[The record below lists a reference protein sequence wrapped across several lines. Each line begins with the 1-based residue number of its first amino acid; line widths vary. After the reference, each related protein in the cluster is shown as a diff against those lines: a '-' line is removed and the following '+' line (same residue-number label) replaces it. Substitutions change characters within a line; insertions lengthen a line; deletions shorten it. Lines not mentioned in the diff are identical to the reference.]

1 MKYRRRDAKTYA
13 REHFKGIWAAALTP
27 FSPDLAIDEAGL
39 RKNFRHWVDDLGI
52 DGVFV
57 SGKQGEF
64 FSMSVAERKRSFDI
78 AVEELGGD
86 RTILSCS
93 DQNLDVV
100 IDLARHAQA
109 IGADYIVVHA
119 PVLHFLHKQD
129 DTLYEY
135 YRWISEQV
143 EIGIALWSHP
153 DSGYLMSPELCAR
166 VAEIPN
172 VVAIKYSVPR
182 DMYAR
187 LTRLAGDK
195 ILVSTASEEEWFDN
209 IVELGWQLYLC
220 SSPPYLLQTKADRR
234 MREYTD
240 LAMRARADEP
250 GSGRVSGA
258 RTLGFAALAARFARQ
273 RGEVA
278 RAKAVRDSLD
288 PVREAFRRT
297 RPAEKFHAHSKY
309 WQDLLGQ
316 IGGAVRPPMLEL
328 TEAEKS
334 ATRRAFETCGLKL
347 DSKRPRSSAA

>member
-1 MKYRRRDAKTYA
+1 MNYSRRDAKAYA

-27 FSPDLAIDEAGL
+27 FRPDLAIDEAGM
-39 RKNFRHWVDDLGI
+39 RKNLRHWVGDLGI

-64 FSMSVAERKRSFDI
+64 FAMSVAERKRTFDI
-78 AVEELGGD
+78 AVEELGGE

-93 DQNLDVV
+93 DQNLEVV
-100 IDLARHAQA
+100 LDLARHAQA

-129 DTLYEY
+129 ETLYEY
-135 YRWISEQV
+135 YRTISEQV

-166 VAEIPN
+166 VAALPN
-172 VVAIKYSVPR
+172 IVAIKYSVPR
-182 DMYAR
+182 EMYVK

-195 ILVSTASEEEWFDN
+195 LLVSTASEEEWFDN

-240 LAMRARADEP
+240 LAMR
-250 GSGRVSGA
+250 
-258 RTLGFAALAARFARQ
+258 
-273 RGEVA
+273 GEVA
-278 RAKAVRDSLD
+278 RAKAVRDSLN
-288 PVREAFRRT
+288 PVREAIRRT
-297 RPAEKFHAHSKY
+297 RPPEKFHSHSKY
-309 WQDLLGQ
+309 WQELLSQ
-316 IGGAVRPPMLEL
+316 AGGAVRRPMLEL
-328 TEAEKS
+328 SDAEKD
-334 ATRRAFETCGLKL
+334 ATRRAFESCGLKL
-347 DSKRPRSSAA
+347 PNVRSSAA